1 MKQIFSD
8 DFIEITKMIKDK
20 SPFAFSR
27 FADGEIAVMQ
37 GRQIVGSDKWSTPNY
52 VTKLGNDLL
61 KAIQIVD
68 DNVYF
73 GISCQC
79 CDISGRDYLLSLIKN
94 DIKNVTFSNMFVNG
108 NYADFIEFA
117 KTIDEPVNLIANEEA
132 KLNNCPFKVN
142 TFLPM
147 PNDCVNYWEE
157 MRDEFLELLKESY
170 SNISGEL
177 FFISAGPM
185 SEVIIDYLWKLNPNN
200 RYVDVGSAIAEF
212 IHGKPIRDFAYTN
225 SSYHNKKCIF

>member
-20 SPFAFSR
+20 KPFAFSR

-37 GRQIVGSDKWSTPNY
+37 GRQIVGSDKWATPNY
-52 VTKLGNDLL
+52 VTKLGIDLL
-61 KAIQIVD
+61 KAIEVVD
-68 DNVYF
+68 ENVYF

-79 CDISGRDYLLSLIKN
+79 CDTPGRDYLLSLIKN
-94 DIKNVTFSNMFVNG
+94 DMKNVTFSNMFVNG
-108 NYADFIEFA
+108 NYSDFIEFS

-132 KLNNCPFKVN
+132 NLDNCPFKVS

-157 MRDEFLELLKESY
+157 MRNEFLDLLKESY
-170 SNISGEL
+170 SNINGEL
-177 FFISAGPM
+177 FLISAGPM
-185 SEVIIDYLWKLNPNN
+185 SEAIIDYLWKINPTN

-225 SSYHNKKCIF
+225 SPYHNKKCIF